1 MAITLRAISLADKD
15 LYRET
20 RLRAL
25 RDTPSA
31 FGSTYA
37 REAAFTDAEWQ
48 QRTANLN
55 AGRAIGFLA
64 LDDGQPCGL
73 VAAFPKT
80 DDPAHIEIVSMWVA
94 PTHRRL
100 GVGTLLID
108 GIKNWAAA
116 RNAHELLLMVTGNNQ
131 SAIDFYLRNGFT
143 PTGHTGP
150 YPNDPT
156 ILEHEMRCTLT
167 GTPPGGV
174 PFHIMKGGD
183 RAW

>member
-1 MAITLRAISLADKD
+1 MAITLRAISAADKD

-25 RDTPSA
+25 QDTPSA

-48 QRTANLN
+48 QRAANL
-55 AGRAIGFLA
+55 ASGHAIGYLA
-64 LDDGQPCGL
+64 LDGDLACGL
-73 VAAFPKT
+73 IAALPSE
-80 DDPAHIEIVSMWVA
+80 EIPNCYTVVSMWVA

-108 GIKNWAAA
+108 GIKEWAES
-116 RNAHELLLMVTGNNQ
+116 RNAHELRLMVTSNNP
-131 SAIDFYLRNGFT
+131 SAMDFYLRNGFT

-150 YPNDPT
+150 YPNDAAVF
-156 ILEHEMRCTLT
+156 EHEMLLALR
-167 GTPPGGV
+167 
-174 PFHIMKGGD
+174 
-183 RAW
+183 